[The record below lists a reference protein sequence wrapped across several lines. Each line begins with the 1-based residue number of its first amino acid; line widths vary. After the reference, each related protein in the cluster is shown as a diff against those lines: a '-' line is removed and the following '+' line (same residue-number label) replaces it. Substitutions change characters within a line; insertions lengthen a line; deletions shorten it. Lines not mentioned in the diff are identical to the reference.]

1 MTLRLLQSI
10 SVVVTGT
17 IASETVQKLAN
28 QKVEDTAITCQLT
41 KTANC
46 IATPMRKHIQQFFY
60 LFTGDTSQVSVF
72 S

>member
-1 MTLRLLQSI
+1 M
-10 SVVVTGT
+10 TGT

-46 IATPMRKHIQQFFY
+46 IATPMRKHIQQFITCLLEIQVRF
-60 LFTGDTSQVSVF
+60 LFFPDINKNE
-72 S
+72 